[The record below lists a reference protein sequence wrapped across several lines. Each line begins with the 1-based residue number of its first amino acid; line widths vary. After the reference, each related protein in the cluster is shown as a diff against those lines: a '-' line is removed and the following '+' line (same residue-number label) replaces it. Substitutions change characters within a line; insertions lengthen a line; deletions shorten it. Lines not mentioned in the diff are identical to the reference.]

1 MDITC
6 FIDPLMAMPGFLD
19 GMGAPAI
26 DQHLVGVLDK
36 LDEYARLHFQPLV
49 YLATKLSQIFVM
61 LMLSWE
67 CIQMIGGYRMWTL
80 GRVLRPLGLMMAIS
94 FFPSV
99 ASIVRTP
106 GESLVKP
113 AKETA
118 DKWNQKVEDKQKEV
132 AKISTVYLDS
142 LSNRIDDNIQKEKDA
157 LSKDQTWL
165 ESLITGVQLDLEGE
179 AKKLVATAQ
188 TKAIE
193 TLNKVIRV
201 VAEFVWQ
208 ASYYGIFILY
218 KYAMVILYMF
228 GPVAFAIS
236 IVPPFSSA
244 WSTWIA
250 RYVNLSWYG
259 FLIFMCIAMID
270 QMFLYS
276 LGKDIEIYKGLLGG
290 ADYGTEWTDIKV
302 LGMNQIGT
310 TTAYVAAMLAGS
322 YALRMVPEVAS
333 WIMPADAGGGISAA
347 AQGFAQ
353 KAAMPAQ
360 KAAAAPI
367 KAAGRGV
374 QIAGQKAAEGIQA
387 GGSALGTA
395 VAGPVGGVVGGAVGK
410 VAGAT
415 IKAAGA
421 VGGMALSKA
430 GDKAGDALFGQ

>member
-374 QIAGQKAAEGIQA
+374 QIAGQKAAVGIQA

-415 IKAAGA
+415 IKAAGT